1 MLNQADNVPYTIQV
15 NDTFYKISKSFHV
28 TLDDLEEANPE
39 IDPEAIKI
47 GQVINIPLPLPP
59 FNCPSISE
67 VYIIQQGDTIYRLA
81 QKYKIKLS
89 TFIKANPHVNPDA
102 LLQGQSVYIPKQ
114 WSSYNSETY
123 KIEFKYPIKW
133 SKINDSFYEGL
144 DGFFKVSAVNSNT
157 SLEDTCVSEAYH
169 KLKPY
174 GSNPEILKI
183 TILDRQACLIMP
195 SSDQP
200 KEMNGQAAMV
210 FQYPVP
216 ILINNAEYNHLMLW
230 ADSLHINEI
239 IESLILKD

>member
-1 MLNQADNVPYTIQV
+1 MLNQTDNVPYTIQT

-39 IDPEAIKI
+39 VDPETIKI

-59 FNCPSISE
+59 FNCPSISDI
-67 VYIIQQGDTIYRLA
+67 YIVQQGDTIYKLA

-114 WSSYNSETY
+114 WSTYNSKTY

-144 DGFFKVSAVNSNT
+144 DGFFKVSAINSDA
-157 SLEDTCVSEAYH
+157 SLEDICVTEAYH

-183 TILDRQACLIMP
+183 TILDRQTCLIMP
-195 SSDQP
+195 SPDQP

-210 FQYPVP
+210 LQYLVP

-239 IESLILKD
+239 IESLILKN